1 MDKTKLVND
10 IKDTLLR
17 DYGKSPKEATVNE
30 MHNVVAK
37 IIMNNISVNWNNSNK
52 RFLNNRHAYYLSAEF
67 LVGRA
72 IQNNL
77 VCMGVFNDVKDAL
90 NEIGFDI
97 NEF

>member
-37 IIMNNISVNWNNSNK
+37 IIVIIIKINIIANNILY
-52 RFLNNRHAYYLSAEF
+52 FF
-67 LVGRA
+67 
-72 IQNNL
+72 
-77 VCMGVFNDVKDAL
+77 FNF
-90 NEIGFDI
+90 I
-97 NEF
+97 